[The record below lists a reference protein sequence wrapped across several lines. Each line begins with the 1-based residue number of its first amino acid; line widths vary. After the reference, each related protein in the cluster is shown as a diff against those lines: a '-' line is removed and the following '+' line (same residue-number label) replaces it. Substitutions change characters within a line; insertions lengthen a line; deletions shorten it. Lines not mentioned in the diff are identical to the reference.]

1 MVVSRYHYQSDS
13 RRSKGEIPDQPAE
26 SGEVVA
32 AMQHQESRL
41 PADSAIWSA
50 CFKLGAV
57 IRLKA
62 ANDPNRPKAVGG
74 TFPAERTEHSLNG
87 HSSGAT
93 VD

>member
-1 MVVSRYHYQSDS
+1 MFSAITHRVMVVFSYHYQSDS
-13 RRSKGEIPDQPAE
+13 RKSEREVPDQPAK

-62 ANDPNRPKAVGG
+62 ANDPNQPILLKNSVN
-74 TFPAERTEHSLNG
+74 RTLSRF
-87 HSSGAT
+87 
-93 VD
+93 